1 MLLLTTV
8 LAFLCS
14 GVSAWYNVA
23 RQPYNQNLTS
33 HNSCN
38 NIQKHCIYSVADF
51 KGVDDWFGFVLPIA
65 TGQRKVGCL
74 VPISSSMGV

>member
-51 KGVDDWFGFVLPIA
+51 KGVHDWFGFVLPTYSDRA
-65 TGQRKVGCL
+65 TKGW
-74 VPISSSMGV
+74 VPSAYQ